1 MQWHEFLD
9 TAGRLARG
17 STEGDW
23 RSAVSRAYYGVF
35 HFFREFLLTNGV
47 DVGQGG
53 ASHSNLYVGL
63 NNCGVVV
70 VVRIADG
77 IDDLRVARVR
87 ADYDL
92 RRRVDQHDA
101 LGSASESGKLVADF
115 QALLPTT
122 PAVQIAAGARRYLKS
137 IGRIP

>member
-1 MQWHEFLD
+1 MRWHEFLD

-23 RSAVSRAYYGVF
+23 RSAVSRGYYGVF

-47 DVGQGG
+47 DIGQSGT
-53 ASHSNLYVGL
+53 SHSNLYVGL
-63 NNCGVVV
+63 NNCGIGVVAL
-70 VVRIADG
+70 IADR
-77 IDDLRVARVR
+77 INDLRKTRTW

-92 RRRVDQHDA
+92 RRFVDQQEA
-101 LGSASESGKLVADF
+101 LGAARDSGKLVADF

-122 PAVQIAAGARRYLKS
+122 PAAQIAVGAKRFLKS

>member
-1 MQWHEFLD
+1 MQWHEFQD

-63 NNCGVVV
+63 NNCGVGV
-70 VVRIADG
+70 VVRIAGG
-77 IDDLRVARVR
+77 IDDLRAARVR

-92 RRRVDQHDA
+92 RRRVDPRDA
-101 LGSASESGKLVADF
+101 LSAANDSAALVADF
-115 QALLPTT
+115 QALLPTAP
-122 PAVQIAAGARRYLKS
+122 PAQIAAGAKRYLKS